1 MLAAANL
8 QISQCRLRRRTALQD
23 DERTP
28 LENLTKRTG
37 LSSMD
42 SCVYCWF
49 ARLAGILMRLLVLQG
64 SRIPAL
70 SNPVDSLKHRGDEIV
85 LKGKTIKN
93 KNNNPKK
100 MHLEFYSE

>member
-1 MLAAANL
+1 
-8 QISQCRLRRRTALQD
+8 
-23 DERTP
+23 
-28 LENLTKRTG
+28 
-37 LSSMD
+37 
-42 SCVYCWF
+42 
-49 ARLAGILMRLLVLQG
+49 MRLLVLQG